1 MNFCLSHLGLAFG
14 KSSIAANIFQKKIK
28 KIFIITLKNGI
39 FWNQKSLQC
48 SKNGKNSAKTN
59 AFVLWV
65 TYVLSKI
72 EEFWDIFFGPR
83 SCTVFLYFRVEF
95 CFYLVVFLCI
105 WLQSSLFLSF
115 KNNVRPGF
123 FNLNFE
129 LAFLDPSN
137 HFDTISCWITTSGWV
152 IVIQVLTGLSL
163 KEI

>member
-1 MNFCLSHLGLAFG
+1 MASFE
-14 KSSIAANIFQKKIK
+14 IK
-28 KIFIITLKNGI
+28 KVYSAPKME
-39 FWNQKSLQC
+39 
-48 SKNGKNSAKTN
+48 KNSAKTN

>member
-1 MNFCLSHLGLAFG
+1 MRFECGHGTRTDTVSVSVYTKKTKKNLHHSFKKWHL
-14 KSSIAANIFQKKIK
+14 
-28 KIFIITLKNGI
+28 
-39 FWNQKSLQC
+39 WNQKSLQC

-72 EEFWDIFFGPR
+72 EDFWDYFF
-83 SCTVFLYFRVEF
+83 SVLEVALFFRAEF

-163 KEI
+163 KNYI